1 MAKTFLV
8 MAGGTGGHVF
18 PALACARML
27 RDQGY
32 EVHWLGTRR
41 GIEVDLVPQAGF
53 PIHYIDIQGLRGK
66 GKLDLLK
73 APFRIARALMQSLKL
88 LAELKPVCVLGAGG
102 YVTGPGGLAAWM
114 RRTPVVIHEQNAVVG
129 TANRLLSRIAK
140 RCCEGFAGSFVA
152 DARRRSTGNPV
163 RDEIFQVPALEWN
176 GDRPLRLLVLGGSL
190 GAMPLNTLLPDA
202 LSRLPQAQRP
212 QVVHQCGK
220 QHLLVARDAY
230 QAAGVRADVEAFI
243 ADMAGAYE
251 WADLVICRA
260 GALTVCELA
269 AAGRPSFLVPL
280 PHAIDDHQSANA
292 RYLAERGGAELMPQ
306 AELSGALL
314 AEKLT
319 TYMNQPEL
327 LREMAQRAREQATP
341 NATADVVRACLE
353 VARDQ

>member
-1 MAKTFLV
+1 MSNKVLV

-73 APFRIARALMQSLKL
+73 APFRIVRALGQSLRL
-88 LAELKPVCVLGAGG
+88 LADLEPVCVLGAGG
-102 YVTGPGGLAAWM
+102 YVTGPGGLAAWL
-114 RRTPVVIHEQNAVVG
+114 RRIPLVIHEQNAVVG
-129 TANRLLSRIAK
+129 TTNRLLARFAK
-140 RCCEGFAGSFVA
+140 RRCEGFAGSFA
-152 DARRRSTGNPV
+152 DGENRRSTGNPV
-163 RDEIFQVPALEWN
+163 REDIFATPAMRWD
-176 GDRPLRLLVLGGSL
+176 GSRPLRLLVLGGSL
-190 GAMPLNTLLPDA
+190 GAMPLNNLLPKA
-202 LSRLPQAQRP
+202 LARIEPNQRP

-220 QHLLVARDAY
+220 QHLLMAREAY
-230 QAAGVRADVEAFI
+230 EQAGVRAEVEAFI
-243 ADMAGAYE
+243 ADMAGAYA

-269 AAGRPSFLVPL
+269 AAGRPSLLIPL
-280 PHAIDDHQSANA
+280 PHAIDDHQTANA
-292 RYLAERGGAELMPQ
+292 RYLADRGAAVLMPQ
-306 AELSGALL
+306 RQLDDEQL
-314 AEKLT
+314 ANTLT
-319 TYMNQPEL
+319 NYMNNPEL
-327 LREMAQRAREQATP
+327 LQQMAERAREQATP

-353 VARDQ
+353 VAREH